1 MRPSLCLLLLVAGA
15 ARAGDGDVDFG
26 GHTKLRAE
34 GQSFPANSLI
44 RELAGSRSIDTEGD
58 LRLNLSGGQGDWSLD
73 AAWQLRLE
81 EQGGSLEVG
90 KQADLVVLSDK
101 LFEMDSYAIHTAR
114 VMFTMMDG
122 RVFHN
127 DLSEAGQ

>member
-1 MRPSLCLLLLVAGA
+1 
-15 ARAGDGDVDFG
+15 
-26 GHTKLRAE
+26 
-34 GQSFPANSLI
+34 
-44 RELAGSRSIDTEGD
+44 
-58 LRLNLSGGQGDWSLD
+58 
-73 AAWQLRLE
+73 
-81 EQGGSLEVG
+81 VG